1 MKRKEIIIKNKSD
14 PFYPIMLNIETI
26 NHVGIRIGDRTRSVA
41 FYELLGFELLED
53 AGFEDGHPII
63 MKHPSGVVLNL
74 LGPANA
80 GKGKNILM
88 DVEEKYPGYTHIA
101 LTVSD
106 LETAKSFMNENNIEI
121 TGSFSFGN
129 MSAIFIRD
137 PDKNVIEL
145 DAFGNTDNNDLNGY
159 SNHP

>member
-1 MKRKEIIIKNKSD
+1 
-14 PFYPIMLNIETI
+14 MLNIETV
-26 NHVGIRIGDRTRSVA
+26 NHVGIRIEDRTRSVA

-88 DVEEKYPGYTHIA
+88 DVKEKYPGYTHIA